1 MDPIPGIKKPAQ
13 RDIVFLSTP
22 VLNFLHDYIYNIL
35 NVTFCQDQFRD
46 KYKIICTRS
55 VMSINVRSGYNLFI
69 FKALHSLQNE
79 VRESMLK
86 IAGKD

>member
-1 MDPIPGIKKPAQ
+1 
-13 RDIVFLSTP
+13 
-22 VLNFLHDYIYNIL
+22 
-35 NVTFCQDQFRD
+35 
-46 KYKIICTRS
+46 
-55 VMSINVRSGYNLFI
+55 MSINVQSGYNLFI